1 MNSTISESES
11 EVSSMAWI
19 PYREDLQRY
28 LREGEYPPFRSV
40 AMFESNFIQITRR
53 GKNVDI
59 HNHPTEAT
67 IGIISTD
74 NKLPLPNI
82 MLIARPVPMQ
92 NGQVPSGCR
101 TEQLVLTRLLPL
113 KFVRISVHDPDR
125 QRIKLKLINGRSY
138 YLQLYASP
146 GEQELLFDRWLS
158 LIYLLHHPPDWYLR
172 PSSCMPR
179 DNLSVQILASEEEEE
194 VVVPG
199 SQNKAQ
205 EDADPEEKG
214 QEQVD
219 NAASPLGES
228 SSRVSLAQGPSTET
242 KPELSS
248 ESNEHE
254 SLTESDVVRHEGD
267 LGERANSSSLHSST
281 AVDQARENTAVS
293 VLSDTTAKDSN
304 TSSQA
309 SGK

>member
-1 MNSTISESES
+1 M
-11 EVSSMAWI
+11 WLL
-19 PYREDLQRY
+19 PYHLS
-28 LREGEYPPFRSV
+28 LF
-40 AMFESNFIQITRR
+40 AQITRR

-67 IGIISTD
+67 IGIVSTD

-101 TEQLVLTRLLPL
+101 TEQLVLTR
-113 KFVRISVHDPDR
+113 
-125 QRIKLKLINGRSY
+125 
-138 YLQLYASP
+138 
-146 GEQELLFDRWLS
+146 
-158 LIYLLHHPPDWYLR
+158 
-172 PSSCMPR
+172 

-194 VVVPG
+194 EEVVPG

-205 EDADPEEKG
+205 EDAAPEEKG

-242 KPELSS
+242 KPELNS

-254 SLTESDVVRHEGD
+254 SLTQSDVVRHEGY
-267 LGERANSSSLHSST
+267 LGEKANSSSLHSST

-309 SGK
+309 SVKGRCSSLKIVTLFSAISKTLLRKGSEEEKTEADHG